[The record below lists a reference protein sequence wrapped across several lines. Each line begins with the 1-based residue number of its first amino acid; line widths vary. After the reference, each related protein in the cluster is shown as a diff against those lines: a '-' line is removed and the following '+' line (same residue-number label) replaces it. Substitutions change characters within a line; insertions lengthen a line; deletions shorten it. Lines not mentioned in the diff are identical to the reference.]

1 MKSLKLLIIIST
13 VMLILIPARG
23 QATETLYGI
32 TFDQQLITIN
42 SSTGLGNLVGNLDT
56 AMGGFGLATR
66 SGKLYTFDQTADR
79 IRELDPLTAHTLN
92 TINIGVATIG
102 EGGITF
108 RSDGIGFM
116 SRSSGGIGTLWSF
129 DITVPSATNISG
141 DDGLRPS
148 MDGLDFNST
157 DILYGISQSS
167 NVYGSHKLYT
177 INQTTGETALI
188 GDIGITDDD
197 TLSGFAFRS
206 DGVLFAEINDSL
218 YIINP
223 SNGQATFVGRI
234 GFERISGLTFVG
246 EGKVPE
252 PSTMLLLGSGLIGL
266 AGYGRKKLFKK

>member
-23 QATETLYGI
+23 QTETLYGI
-32 TFDQQLITIN
+32 TFNEQLITIN
-42 SSTGLGNLVGNLDT
+42 TSTGLGNLVGNLDT

-129 DITVPSATNISG
+129 DITVPSSTNISG

-148 MDGLDFNST
+148 MDGLDFNSA
-157 DILYGISQSS
+157 DALYGITQSS
-167 NVYGSHKLYT
+167 NLYGSHKLYT
-177 INQTTGETALI
+177 INQTTGATTLI
-188 GDIGITDDD
+188 GDTGITDND
-197 TLSGFAFRS
+197 TLSGLAFRS
-206 DGVLFAEINDSL
+206 DGVLFTEINNSL
-218 YIINP
+218 YTINP
-223 SNGQATFVGRI
+223 LTGEATFVGRI
-234 GFERISGLTFVG
+234 GFEGISGLTFVG

-266 AGYGRKKLFKK
+266 AGFARKKVFKK